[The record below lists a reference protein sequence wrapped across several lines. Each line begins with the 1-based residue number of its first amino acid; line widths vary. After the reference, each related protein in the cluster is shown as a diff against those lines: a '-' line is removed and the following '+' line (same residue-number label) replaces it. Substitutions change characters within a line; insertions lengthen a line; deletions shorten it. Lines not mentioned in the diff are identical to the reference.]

1 MLPKK
6 ILNIYPK
13 TDENILAVIEYYF
26 ADKDVVYATALQKLK
41 DERMLTLNQ
50 VEFMI
55 RKLSQAY
62 EPIFKTHLRGRI
74 ELHNLVQYGIDALM
88 KNGVSNRSKP
98 GQKITVEFLEFVKKS
113 EIDIDY
119 LENNN

>member
-6 ILNIYPK
+6 KLNIYPK

-26 ADKDVVYATALQKLK
+26 ADKDIAYTTALEKLK
-41 DERMLTLNQ
+41 EDKVLALNQ
-50 VEFMI
+50 VEFML
-55 RKLSQAY
+55 RKLSEAY
-62 EPIFKTHLRGRI
+62 EPIFKKNLNGRI
-74 ELHNLVQYGIDALM
+74 ELHNLVQYGMDALV
-88 KNGVSNRSKP
+88 KNGISKRSKP
-98 GQKITVEFLEFVKKS
+98 GQKITLEFLDFVKKS

>member
-26 ADKDVVYATALQKLK
+26 ADKDVAYTTALQKLK
-41 DERMLTLNQ
+41 NERMLTLNQ
-50 VEFMI
+50 VEFII

-74 ELHNLVQYGIDALM
+74 ELHNLVQYGVDALM

-98 GQKITVEFLEFVKKS
+98 GQKITLEFLEFVKKS

-119 LENNN
+119 SENNN